1 MCGAVLLAMAVFGFL
16 VWDTLDGANDMI
28 AEVEANRV
36 DGDHTSTRIN
46 MPFHSIVI
54 RIVSSYLQIAGMLL
68 QFDLQYDLVAVSY
81 THLTLPTIYSV

>member
-1 MCGAVLLAMAVFGFL
+1 MCSAVLLAMGLFGFL

-54 RIVSSYLQIAGMLL
+54 RIVSLYLQIAGMLL
-68 QFDLQYDLVAVSY
+68 A
-81 THLTLPTIYSV
+81 I